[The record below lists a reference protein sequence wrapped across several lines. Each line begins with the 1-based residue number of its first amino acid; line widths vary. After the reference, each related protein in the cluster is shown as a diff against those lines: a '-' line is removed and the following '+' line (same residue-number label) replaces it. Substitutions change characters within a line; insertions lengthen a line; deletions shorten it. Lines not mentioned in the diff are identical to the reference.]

1 MHKGVVF
8 ALIAAIL
15 FGASTPISKLL
26 ITQVAPVMLAGLLYL
41 GSGIGLLVWFLVR
54 TVRNHASYQNSA
66 KLSRQDVPWL
76 SGAILS
82 GGIAAPIFLMIGLL
96 QIPASTTSLL
106 LNLEGVFTAALAW
119 WVFNESF
126 DRRIFIGMVFIV
138 CAGILLS
145 WDQRPSLGVPWG
157 ALSVTAACLC
167 WAIDNNLTCKISA
180 NDSVQ
185 IAGIKGLV
193 AGLVNISIALTLG
206 LPFPELNTAM
216 LICLIGFVGYGV
228 SLVLFVLALREL
240 GSARTGAYFS
250 IAPFVGTIFAI
261 LIFAETPSALFW
273 LALCLIIIGV
283 WLHITEKHNHTHFH
297 EPIIH
302 DHEHNHDE
310 HHQHTHQVAWD
321 CDKPHSHPHQHEP
334 VTHDHHHFPDSHHR
348 HKH

>member
-1 MHKGVVF
+1 
-8 ALIAAIL
+8 
-15 FGASTPISKLL
+15 
-26 ITQVAPVMLAGLLYL
+26 
-41 GSGIGLLVWFLVR
+41 
-54 TVRNHASYQNSA
+54 
-66 KLSRQDVPWL
+66 
-76 SGAILS
+76 
-82 GGIAAPIFLMIGLL
+82 
-96 QIPASTTSLL
+96 
-106 LNLEGVFTAALAW
+106 
-119 WVFNESF
+119 
-126 DRRIFIGMVFIV
+126 MVFIV